1 MATCWWSS
9 HDRRAAVTGFLN
21 VLLVGLLLGGI
32 YSLIS
37 IGLNLIFGV
46 LRVVNFAQGGLVM
59 IGMYST
65 VFLYYRLGLDPYVA
79 LFLVTPAMFVFGM
92 VLYRLILQPLQNEP
106 MMQIFATFG
115 LLILFENSVL
125 AITRGEGYSL
135 AGTYSGTVIDV
146 FGLKASVGRAIVF
159 VATSAIALGLMLFLS
174 RTMAGKAIRAVI
186 QDRQSARLMGINVE
200 RTYLLTFGLGTALAG
215 VAGALLAPIYT
226 LSPYIGGNFILAAF
240 AVVVLGGLGS
250 VPGAYIGGIAVGLME
265 SFAGYYVDPA
275 LKQAIWFIIFVV
287 VLVVRPSGLM
297 GQAGAEEVGLREQ
310 T

>member
-1 MATCWWSS
+1 MEI
-9 HDRRAAVTGFLN
+9 FFN
-21 VLLVGLLLGGI
+21 ILLSGLLLGGI
-32 YSLIS
+32 YSLVS

-46 LRVVNFAQGGLVM
+46 VRIVNFAQGEFVMLAMYATFFCFAKFGL
-59 IGMYST
+59 GPYYA
-65 VFLYYRLGLDPYVA
+65 VFLVA
-79 LFLVTPAMFVFGM
+79 PLMFVFGLA
-92 VLYRLILQPLQNEP
+92 VQRLILQPLQNEP
-106 MMQIFATFG
+106 MMQVFATFG
-115 LLILFENSVL
+115 LLILLENSVL

-135 AGTYSGTVIDV
+135 AGAYSRAVIEV
-146 FGLKASVGRAIVF
+146 FGLRASASRVVVFFAATAI
-159 VATSAIALGLMLFLS
+159 AIALMIFLS

-200 RTYLLTFGLGTALAG
+200 RTYLLTFALGSALAG

-250 VPGAYIGGIAVGLME
+250 VPGAFIGGILVGVME
-265 SFAGYYVDPA
+265 AFAGYYIDPA

-310 T
+310 S